1 MKFNK
6 KILIIIFTFFT
17 IIGCQSNVKKEK
29 LVSEKRFGFWKSRDS
44 VSTEL
49 EVKKFKNWHELIERI
64 DQIVCNDSLPK
75 LTLQNKNST
84 KIIYFQNPCWNKFGC
99 ILIRSNNVIEIHNDS
114 IIKSHTTY
122 PLDSLYNVLKRDIE
136 NNGKKTN
143 LCQSPKKLLISIS
156 YSDKFENLPRV
167 LDKLTD
173 AYSKITN
180 KTNIKIW
187 LKTKVV
193 IIPPPA
199 DLYQN

>member
-17 IIGCQSNVKKEK
+17 IIGCQNNVKKEK

-173 AYSKITN
+173 AYSKIT
-180 KTNIKIW
+180 
-187 LKTKVV
+187 TK
-193 IIPPPA
+193 PLWTKSP
-199 DLYQN
+199 